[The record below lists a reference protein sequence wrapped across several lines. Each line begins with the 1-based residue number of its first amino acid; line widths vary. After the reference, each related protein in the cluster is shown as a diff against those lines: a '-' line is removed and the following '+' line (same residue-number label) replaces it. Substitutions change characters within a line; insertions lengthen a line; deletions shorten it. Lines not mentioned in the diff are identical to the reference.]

1 MSNKHYQ
8 HIEPIIQEYYRKKG
22 MTVAIEPHGSQ
33 GADLEGIDGTKM
45 AGEIKHAGELKRDL
59 PKKFWSDWNS
69 GQQFGGKISDYK
81 LASEFNEAVVNLPA
95 AVLGWLA
102 VIYGQLRYYA
112 KKRAVTSGW
121 LVFEEYGI
129 YGNSLKQALAYL
141 QENDK
146 IKSNTIEEFQG
157 LGFVCIDF

>member
-8 HIEPIIQEYYRKKG
+8 HIEPIILEYYRRKG
-22 MTVAIEPHGSQ
+22 MAVAIEPHGSQ

-45 AGEIKHAGELKRDL
+45 VGEIKHAGELKRDL

-69 GQQFGGKISDYK
+69 GQQFGGKTPNYK
-81 LASEFNEAVVNLPA
+81 LAGEFNGAVVNLPTEA
-95 AVLGWLA
+95 LGWLA

-112 KKRAVTSGW
+112 KKHDLTSGW
-121 LVFEEYGI
+121 LVFEEYGN
-129 YGNSLKQALAYL
+129 YVKSLKQALDYL

-146 IKSNTIEEFQG
+146 IKSSTIEEFQG
-157 LGFVCIDF
+157 LGFACIDF